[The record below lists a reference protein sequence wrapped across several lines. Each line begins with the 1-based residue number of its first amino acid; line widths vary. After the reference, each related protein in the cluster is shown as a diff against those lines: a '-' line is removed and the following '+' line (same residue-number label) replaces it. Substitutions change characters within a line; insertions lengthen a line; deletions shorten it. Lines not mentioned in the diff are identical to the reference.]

1 MEVDRIKNT
10 VRTFADW
17 IDACLMLP
25 EDAITGLVALG
36 MTEQEATEALE
47 AEYNG
52 RLENNNSEY
61 KEVT

>member
-36 MTEQEATEALE
+36 MTEQEALDALE
-47 AEYNG
+47 AEYDG
-52 RLENNNSEY
+52 RTENNA
-61 KEVT
+61 